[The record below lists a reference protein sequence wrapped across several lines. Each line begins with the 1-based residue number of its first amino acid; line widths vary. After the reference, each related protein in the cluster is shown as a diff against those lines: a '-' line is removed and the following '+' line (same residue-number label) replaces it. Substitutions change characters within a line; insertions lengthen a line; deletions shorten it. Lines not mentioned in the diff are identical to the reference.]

1 MATAIWKDGAAIA
14 PCPGCNGAVSRF
26 LPSTGPNKAAAYVEV
41 GLTSYRTR
49 YWLLECAG
57 CGRGALAEVSVNPNP
72 GYGDTLQDFYPFS
85 PEFANVPSAVPP
97 DLRNELQEAEVA
109 ASVRAYRAA
118 TALLRSTLEKTLKAN
133 GYSKGTL
140 EAKIDAAEQDHV
152 ITAARKRQVHEDVR
166 RLGNDVV
173 HDDWRLVTVLEY
185 EQAHQYVEWLL
196 EDFYADRPT
205 VQAELVA
212 ANRLDASGNP
222 IT

>member
-1 MATAIWKDGAAIA
+1 L
-14 PCPGCNGAVSRF
+14 VS
-26 LPSTGPNKAAAYVEV
+26 
-41 GLTSYRTR
+41 
-49 YWLLECAG
+49 
-57 CGRGALAEVSVNPNP
+57 PNP
-72 GYGDTLQDFYPFS
+72 DLSDVLQDFYPTS
-85 PEFANVPSAVPP
+85 PDLANVPSAVPT
-97 DLRNELQEAEVA
+97 DLRNELREAELA
-109 ASVRAYRAA
+109 ASVGAYRAA

-133 GYSKGTL
+133 GYSKGNL
-140 EAKIDAAEQDHV
+140 EAKIDQAESDHV

-173 HDDWRLVTVLEY
+173 HDPWRLVTVIEY

-222 IT
+222 IP